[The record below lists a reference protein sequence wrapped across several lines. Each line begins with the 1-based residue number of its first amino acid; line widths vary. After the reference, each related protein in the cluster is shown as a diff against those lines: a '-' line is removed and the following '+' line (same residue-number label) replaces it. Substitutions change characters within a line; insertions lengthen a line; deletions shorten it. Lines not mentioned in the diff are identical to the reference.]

1 VSAKTKQQVDAEIA
15 ALEACKAYAPKN
27 SYFGDDNHR
36 NIDLQIEALR
46 GEIDTTA
53 DEWNDFST
61 EEQSTIQSALDWQM
75 GFIKD
80 SPSSG
85 WDCFKPK
92 KGGKS

>member
-1 VSAKTKQQVDAEIA
+1 MSAKTKQQVEAEIA
-15 ALEACKAYAPKN
+15 ALEASKSYAPKV
-27 SYFGDDNHR
+27 SYFGNDNHR
-36 NIDLQIEALR
+36 GIDLQIEALR

-61 EEQSTIQSALDWQM
+61 DEQATIQSALDWQM

-80 SPSSG
+80 APSSG
-85 WDCFKPK
+85 WDVFKPK